1 MASPRLIALR
11 KQHGDIV
18 AGITKIEQ
26 AAVADGRD
34 LTDAEQADADKLYE
48 RAEQLRA
55 EIEPLATREESL
67 KATSDVLARLGLDS
81 VDRATPPA
89 AKQTAPDVPTAGEY
103 FAEYFRATGHGGDL
117 EEFLQRAATLDR
129 ADMVTTDN
137 AGILPKPIIGELIK
151 FADSMRPIF
160 RSFRGRP
167 MPPRGKTFSR
177 PRVTQ
182 RVLVGEQAAEL
193 DALASRK
200 MTIVG
205 QDVTKRTFG
214 GSLTISHQDIDWTEP
229 ELLQIVVDDFIEV
242 YAETT
247 EGAACDFLEALITT
261 NVSDYDDTDVGTL
274 VESYVNG
281 AVAVYNSCKRLP
293 DKVWIDLASF
303 ATLASTTNTNNDC
316 TALSM
321 IKEALSEMGVNGV
334 EWVVGPQLAANT
346 RIIGASNY
354 VEQFEQQKGLLR
366 AERPTSLAHDI
377 AYAGYLAFY
386 ARPEAV
392 VGLEAA

>member
-1 MASPRLIALR
+1 MASPRLTALR
-11 KQHGDIV
+11 KQHGDVV
-18 AGITKIEQ
+18 AGINKIEQ

-34 LTDAEQADADKLYE
+34 LTDTEQADADKLYE
-48 RAEQLRA
+48 RAEQLRS

-81 VDRATPPA
+81 VDRAAPP
-89 AKQTAPDVPTAGEY
+89 AKQTDPTVPTAGEY
-103 FAEYFRATGHGGDL
+103 FAEFFRATGHGGDL

-129 ADMVTTDN
+129 ADMITTDN

-182 RVLVGEQAAEL
+182 RVQVGEQANEL
-193 DALASRK
+193 EALASRK

-205 QDVTKRTFG
+205 QDVSKRTFG

-229 ELLQIVVDDFIEV
+229 ELLQIIVDDFIEV
-242 YAETT
+242 YAEVT

-261 NVSDYDDTDVGTL
+261 NVSAYDDTDVGTL

-281 AVAVYNSCKRLP
+281 AVAVYNSSKRLP

-303 ATLASTTNTNNDC
+303 ATLASTTNTNNDR

-321 IKEALSEMGVNGV
+321 IKEALSEMGANGV

-354 VEQFEQQKGLLR
+354 VEQYEQQKGLLR

-386 ARPEAV
+386 ARAEAV